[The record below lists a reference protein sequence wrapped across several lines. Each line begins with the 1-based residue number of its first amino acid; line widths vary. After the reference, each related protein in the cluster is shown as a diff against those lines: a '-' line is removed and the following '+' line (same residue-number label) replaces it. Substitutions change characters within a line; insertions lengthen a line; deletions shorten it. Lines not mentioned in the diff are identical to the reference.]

1 MEVASFMTCNKGYM
15 GECGAGI
22 WGDYD
27 EVMNMDPEMTI
38 LQKNI
43 SAKLCTMSS
52 SYIEQLH

>member
-1 MEVASFMTCNKGYM
+1 MEVASFMTCNNGYM
-15 GECGAGI
+15 GECDAGI

-43 SAKLCTMSS
+43 LAK
-52 SYIEQLH
+52 QLH